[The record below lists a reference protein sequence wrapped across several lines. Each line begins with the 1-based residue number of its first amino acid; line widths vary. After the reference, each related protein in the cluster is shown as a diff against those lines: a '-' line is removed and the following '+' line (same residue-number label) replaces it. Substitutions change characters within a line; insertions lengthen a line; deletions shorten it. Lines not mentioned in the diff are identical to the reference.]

1 MLIGVLLGGAD
12 GLRWDSWTGFPFVGG
27 TNGHHEECFDRT
39 ANIEKLQDGSSERIE
54 PLDGGTKS
62 LRGHHQTDLFH
73 RQSKPSAMKSQP
85 FQFVMCGIIQ
95 IILDSTVIAQILYY
109 KKKAKKRIKSD
120 KPPIELE

>member
-1 MLIGVLLGGAD
+1 
-12 GLRWDSWTGFPFVGG
+12 
-27 TNGHHEECFDRT
+27 
-39 ANIEKLQDGSSERIE
+39 
-54 PLDGGTKS
+54 
-62 LRGHHQTDLFH
+62 
-73 RQSKPSAMKSQP
+73 MKSQP